1 MNALRSE
8 RLRRFFNL
16 IGLKHDPVEAGEDY
30 VRLLGNAGIMIDGAV
45 DFLEKLSP
53 DFHKYIITNG
63 IADTQHMRFRGTD
76 TEKYF
81 DEIYISEELGV
92 QKPEAEFFN
101 LVLEDIGISR
111 DRAIVIG
118 DSEKSDIRGARNA
131 GIESIFISFDG
142 RTSDLADHSVSSYEE
157 LLALLDD
164 IA

>member
-1 MNALRSE
+1 ML
-8 RLRRFFNL
+8 
-16 IGLKHDPVEAGEDY
+16 D
-30 VRLLGNAGIMIDGAV
+30 
-45 DFLEKLSP
+45 
-53 DFHKYIITNG
+53 
-63 IADTQHMRFRGTD
+63 
-76 TEKYF
+76 
-81 DEIYISEELGV
+81 
-92 QKPEAEFFN
+92 
-101 LVLEDIGISR
+101 DIGISR